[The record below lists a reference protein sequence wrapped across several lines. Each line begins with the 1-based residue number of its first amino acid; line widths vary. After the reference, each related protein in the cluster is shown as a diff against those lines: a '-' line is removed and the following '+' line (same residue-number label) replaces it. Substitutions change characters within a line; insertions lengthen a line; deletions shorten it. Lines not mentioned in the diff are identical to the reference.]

1 MDRRLALSIG
11 AGFASLAIGIVV
23 GVFGM
28 PELAV
33 LAGFF
38 GLLAAIAATALG
50 ARTRTA
56 EEQLHEMSVDRARLR
71 RELDALAAIF
81 AEEATRRNNA
91 EEPATGLDAVDSEPL
106 VDSVSGLL
114 EQQFFKVIVQQRV
127 AAARRQLQPV
137 SVVIF
142 ELDGVGRSDSDTQK
156 QALGV
161 LGAVV
166 RRTLRE
172 CDAACRIGDT
182 MAAAVLEDTAEA
194 GAVWAAERVRGTLHG
209 SPVGDS
215 LTISAGIA
223 CYPSHAFER
232 ARAGRPG
239 RPRAGSS
246 ARPRPRPRGDR
257 PARLTLP
264 SGDGRSGLARACPSR
279 VARRVPKQL
288 SWQH

>member
-1 MDRRLALSIG
+1 MIDRRLGLAIG
-11 AGFASLAIGIVV
+11 AGLASLAVGVVV
-23 GVFGM
+23 GVLGI
-28 PELAV
+28 PELGV
-33 LAGFF
+33 LAGLF
-38 GLLAAIAATALG
+38 GLGAAIAATALG
-50 ARTRTA
+50 ARARTA

-71 RELDALAAIF
+71 RELDALAAMF
-81 AEEATRRNNA
+81 AEEATRRSSA
-91 EEPATGLDAVDSEPL
+91 EEQYAVDSVDGEQL
-106 VDSVSGLL
+106 VDPVSGLL
-114 EQQFFKVIVQQRV
+114 DQQFFKVIVQQRV

-142 ELDGVGRSDSDTQK
+142 ELDGIGQAEAETQS

-223 CYPSHAFER
+223 CYPSHALNAPELVDQAGRALESAR
-232 ARAGRPG
+232 ARGRDHVEIAQP
-239 RPRAGSS
+239 
-246 ARPRPRPRGDR
+246 D
-257 PARLTLP
+257 
-264 SGDGRSGLARACPSR
+264 
-279 VARRVPKQL
+279 
-288 SWQH
+288 

>member
-11 AGFASLAIGIVV
+11 AGFASLAVGVVV
-23 GVFGM
+23 GVFDL
-28 PELAV
+28 PQFAV
-33 LAGFF
+33 VAGLL

-81 AEEATRRNNA
+81 AEEATRRNSA
-91 EEPATGLDAVDSEPL
+91 DDATGVDGVEAEPL
-106 VDSVSGLL
+106 VDPVSGLL

-142 ELDGVGRSDSDTQK
+142 ELDGVGRSDNETQS

-223 CYPSHAFER
+223 CYPSHALNAPELVDQAGRALEAAR
-232 ARAGRPG
+232 ARGRDHVEIAQP
-239 RPRAGSS
+239 
-246 ARPRPRPRGDR
+246 D
-257 PARLTLP
+257 
-264 SGDGRSGLARACPSR
+264 
-279 VARRVPKQL
+279 
-288 SWQH
+288 

>member
-1 MDRRLALSIG
+1 MG
-11 AGFASLAIGIVV
+11 AGFASLGVGVVV
-23 GVFGM
+23 GVFGT
-28 PELAV
+28 PWLGVVSGVLGLVAAV
-33 LAGFF
+33 
-38 GLLAAIAATALG
+38 AATAIG
-50 ARTRTA
+50 ARARTA

-81 AEEATRRNNA
+81 AEEATRRNA
-91 EEPATGLDAVDSEPL
+91 EGQSGPGAADGDQMVDP
-106 VDSVSGLL
+106 VSGLL
-114 EQQFFKVIVQQRV
+114 DQQFFKVIVQQRV

-142 ELDGVGRSDSDTQK
+142 ELDGIDRSEPETQQ

-223 CYPSHAFER
+223 CYPSHALNAPELVDQAGRALESAR
-232 ARAGRPG
+232 ARGRDHVEIAQP
-239 RPRAGSS
+239 
-246 ARPRPRPRGDR
+246 D
-257 PARLTLP
+257 
-264 SGDGRSGLARACPSR
+264 
-279 VARRVPKQL
+279 
-288 SWQH
+288 

>member
-11 AGFASLAIGIVV
+11 AGFASLAIGVAV
-23 GVFGM
+23 GVLGM

-33 LAGFF
+33 VSGLF

-56 EEQLHEMSVDRARLR
+56 EEQLHEMSVDRTRLR

-81 AEEATRRNNA
+81 AEEATRRNA
-91 EEPATGLDAVDSEPL
+91 ADDSTMIDNLEAEPL
-106 VDSVSGLL
+106 VDPVSGLL

-142 ELDGVGRSDSDTQK
+142 ELDGVGRSDTETQN

-166 RRTLRE
+166 SRTLRE

-194 GAVWAAERVRGTLHG
+194 GAVWATERVRGTLHG

-223 CYPSHAFER
+223 CYPSHALNAPELVDQAGRALEAAR
-232 ARAGRPG
+232 ARGRDHVEIAQP
-239 RPRAGSS
+239 
-246 ARPRPRPRGDR
+246 D
-257 PARLTLP
+257 
-264 SGDGRSGLARACPSR
+264 
-279 VARRVPKQL
+279 
-288 SWQH
+288 

>member
-11 AGFASLAIGIVV
+11 AGFASLAVGVAV

-33 LAGFF
+33 VSGLL

-81 AEEATRRNNA
+81 AEEATRRNTA
-91 EEPATGLDAVDSEPL
+91 DEPAAVDRVESEPL
-106 VDSVSGLL
+106 VDPVSGLL

-142 ELDGVGRSDSDTQK
+142 ELDGIGRQDSDTQN

-223 CYPSHAFER
+223 CYPSHALNAPELVDQ
-232 ARAGRPG
+232 AGRALEAARSRG
-239 RPRAGSS
+239 RDHVEIAQP
-246 ARPRPRPRGDR
+246 D
-257 PARLTLP
+257 
-264 SGDGRSGLARACPSR
+264 
-279 VARRVPKQL
+279 
-288 SWQH
+288 

>member
-1 MDRRLALSIG
+1 VIDRRLALAIG
-11 AGFASLAIGIVV
+11 AGFASLGVGVVV
-23 GVFGM
+23 GILGTPWLGVVSG
-28 PELAV
+28 V
-33 LAGFF
+33 L
-38 GLLAAIAATALG
+38 GLVAAIAATAMG
-50 ARTRTA
+50 ARARTA

-81 AEEATRRNNA
+81 AEEATRRNA
-91 EEPATGLDAVDSEPL
+91 EEHSAIDSVDGEQM
-106 VDSVSGLL
+106 VDPVSGLL
-114 EQQFFKVIVQQRV
+114 DQQFFKVIVQQRV

-142 ELDGVGRSDSDTQK
+142 ELDGIDRSEPETQQ

-223 CYPSHAFER
+223 CYPSHALNAPELVDQ
-232 ARAGRPG
+232 AGR
-239 RPRAGSS
+239 ALDS
-246 ARPRPRPRGDR
+246 ARSRGRDHVEIAQ
-257 PARLTLP
+257 P
-264 SGDGRSGLARACPSR
+264 D
-279 VARRVPKQL
+279 
-288 SWQH
+288 

>member
-11 AGFASLAIGIVV
+11 AGFASLAIGVAV
-23 GVFGM
+23 GVLGM
-28 PELAV
+28 PEFGV
-33 LAGFF
+33 LSGLF

-81 AEEATRRNNA
+81 AEEATRRNA
-91 EEPATGLDAVDSEPL
+91 TDGPASVDGMETEPL
-106 VDSVSGLL
+106 VDPVSGLL

-142 ELDGVGRSDSDTQK
+142 ELDGVGRSDADTQN

-223 CYPSHAFER
+223 CYPSHALNAPELVDQAGRALESAR
-232 ARAGRPG
+232 ARGRDHVEIAQP
-239 RPRAGSS
+239 
-246 ARPRPRPRGDR
+246 D
-257 PARLTLP
+257 
-264 SGDGRSGLARACPSR
+264 
-279 VARRVPKQL
+279 
-288 SWQH
+288 

>member
-11 AGFASLAIGIVV
+11 AGFVSLAV
-23 GVFGM
+23 GVAVGLLGA
-28 PELAV
+28 PEFAV
-33 LAGFF
+33 VSGLF
-38 GLLAAIAATALG
+38 GLLAAISATALG
-50 ARTRTA
+50 AKTRTA

-81 AEEATRRNNA
+81 AEEATRRNAA
-91 EEPATGLDAVDSEPL
+91 EEPSPLDHDHEPTVDPI
-106 VDSVSGLL
+106 SGLL
-114 EQQFFKVIVQQRV
+114 DQQFFKVIVQQRV

-142 ELDGVGRSDSDTQK
+142 ELDGIGRSEPETQH

-223 CYPSHAFER
+223 CYPSHALNAPELVDQ
-232 ARAGRPG
+232 AGRALEAARSRG
-239 RPRAGSS
+239 RDHVEIAQP
-246 ARPRPRPRGDR
+246 D
-257 PARLTLP
+257 
-264 SGDGRSGLARACPSR
+264 
-279 VARRVPKQL
+279 
-288 SWQH
+288 

>member
-1 MDRRLALSIG
+1 
-11 AGFASLAIGIVV
+11 
-23 GVFGM
+23 
-28 PELAV
+28 
-33 LAGFF
+33 
-38 GLLAAIAATALG
+38 
-50 ARTRTA
+50 
-56 EEQLHEMSVDRARLR
+56 MSVDRARLR

-81 AEEATRRNNA
+81 AEEATRRNSTD
-91 EEPATGLDAVDSEPL
+91 EPPGVDGVEAEPL
-106 VDSVSGLL
+106 VDPISGLL

-142 ELDGVGRSDSDTQK
+142 ELDGVGRSDTETQN

-223 CYPSHAFER
+223 CYPSHALNAPELVDQAGRALESAR
-232 ARAGRPG
+232 ARGRDHVEIAQP
-239 RPRAGSS
+239 
-246 ARPRPRPRGDR
+246 D
-257 PARLTLP
+257 
-264 SGDGRSGLARACPSR
+264 
-279 VARRVPKQL
+279 
-288 SWQH
+288 

>member
-1 MDRRLALSIG
+1 MIDRRLALAIG
-11 AGFASLAIGIVV
+11 AGLLSLAVGVVV
-23 GVFGM
+23 GVLGI
-28 PELAV
+28 PELGV
-33 LAGFF
+33 LAGLF

-50 ARTRTA
+50 ARARTA
-56 EEQLHEMSVDRARLR
+56 EEHLHEMSVDRARLR
-71 RELDALAAIF
+71 RELDALAAMF
-81 AEEATRRNNA
+81 AEEATRRTA
-91 EEPATGLDAVDSEPL
+91 EEQYAVDSVDGEQL
-106 VDSVSGLL
+106 VDPISGLL
-114 EQQFFKVIVQQRV
+114 DQQFFKVIVQQRV

-142 ELDGVGRSDSDTQK
+142 ELDGIGQAEAETQN

-194 GAVWAAERVRGTLHG
+194 GAVWAAERVRGTLHS

-223 CYPSHAFER
+223 CYPSHALNAPELVDQAGRALESAR
-232 ARAGRPG
+232 ARGRDHVEIAQP
-239 RPRAGSS
+239 
-246 ARPRPRPRGDR
+246 D
-257 PARLTLP
+257 
-264 SGDGRSGLARACPSR
+264 
-279 VARRVPKQL
+279 
-288 SWQH
+288 

>member
-11 AGFASLAIGIVV
+11 AGFASLAVGVVV
-23 GVFGM
+23 GVFSL
-28 PELAV
+28 PALAV
-33 LAGFF
+33 LSGFF
-38 GLLAAIAATALG
+38 GLLAAIAATALA

-81 AEEATRRNNA
+81 AEEATRRNST
-91 EEPATGLDAVDSEPL
+91 EETTGIDGVGSEPL
-106 VDSVSGLL
+106 VDSISGLL

-142 ELDGVGRSDSDTQK
+142 ELDGVGRSDSETQH

-223 CYPSHAFER
+223 CYPSHALNAPELVDQAGRALESAR
-232 ARAGRPG
+232 ARGRDHVEIAQP
-239 RPRAGSS
+239 
-246 ARPRPRPRGDR
+246 D
-257 PARLTLP
+257 
-264 SGDGRSGLARACPSR
+264 
-279 VARRVPKQL
+279 
-288 SWQH
+288 

>member
-11 AGFASLAIGIVV
+11 AGFASLATGVAV
-23 GVFGM
+23 GVLGM
-28 PELAV
+28 PALAV
-33 LAGFF
+33 ISGLF

-81 AEEATRRNNA
+81 AEEATRRNT
-91 EEPATGLDAVDSEPL
+91 PDQPTGVDSVENEPI
-106 VDSVSGLL
+106 VDPVSGLL

-142 ELDGVGRSDSDTQK
+142 ELDGIGRSEPETQH

-223 CYPSHAFER
+223 CYPSHALNAPELVDQAGRALESAR
-232 ARAGRPG
+232 ARGRDHVEIAQP
-239 RPRAGSS
+239 
-246 ARPRPRPRGDR
+246 D
-257 PARLTLP
+257 
-264 SGDGRSGLARACPSR
+264 
-279 VARRVPKQL
+279 
-288 SWQH
+288 

>member
-1 MDRRLALSIG
+1 VIDRRLALAIG
-11 AGFASLAIGIVV
+11 AGLLSLAV
-23 GVFGM
+23 GVIVGVLGIPEFG
-28 PELAV
+28 V
-33 LAGFF
+33 LAGLF
-38 GLLAAIAATALG
+38 GLLAAIVATTLG
-50 ARTRTA
+50 ARARTA

-81 AEEATRRNNA
+81 AEEATRRNAA
-91 EEPATGLDAVDSEPL
+91 EEQFTVDSVDGEQL
-106 VDSVSGLL
+106 VDPVSGLL
-114 EQQFFKVIVQQRV
+114 DQQFFKVIVQQRV

-142 ELDGVGRSDSDTQK
+142 ELDGIGQAETETQN

-223 CYPSHAFER
+223 CYPSHALNAPELVDQAGRALESAR
-232 ARAGRPG
+232 ARGRDHVEIAQP
-239 RPRAGSS
+239 
-246 ARPRPRPRGDR
+246 D
-257 PARLTLP
+257 
-264 SGDGRSGLARACPSR
+264 
-279 VARRVPKQL
+279 
-288 SWQH
+288 

>member
-1 MDRRLALSIG
+1 MDRRLGMSIG
-11 AGFASLAIGIVV
+11 AGLAALGFGVATEVAGQPTLGVVAGVCGFVAAIG
-23 GVFGM
+23 
-28 PELAV
+28 
-33 LAGFF
+33 
-38 GLLAAIAATALG
+38 ATAISG
-50 ARTRTA
+50 RARVA
-56 EEQLHEMSVDRARLR
+56 EEQLHDLTVDRARLR

-81 AEEATRRNNA
+81 AEEATRRNGSDTVANQRD
-91 EEPATGLDAVDSEPL
+91 ETEPVVDP
-106 VDSVSGLL
+106 VSGLL
-114 EQQFFKVIVQQRV
+114 DQQFFKVIVQQRV

-142 ELDGVGRSDSDTQK
+142 ELDGIGRADVDTRH

-161 LGAVV
+161 LGEVV

-223 CYPSHAFER
+223 CYPSHALNAPELVDQ
-232 ARAGRPG
+232 AGRALETARG
-239 RPRAGSS
+239 R
-246 ARPRPRPRGDR
+246 
-257 PARLTLP
+257 
-264 SGDGRSGLARACPSR
+264 GRDHVEIAQPD
-279 VARRVPKQL
+279 
-288 SWQH
+288 

>member
-1 MDRRLALSIG
+1 
-11 AGFASLAIGIVV
+11 
-23 GVFGM
+23 
-28 PELAV
+28 
-33 LAGFF
+33 
-38 GLLAAIAATALG
+38 
-50 ARTRTA
+50 
-56 EEQLHEMSVDRARLR
+56 MSVDRARLR

-81 AEEATRRNNA
+81 AEEATRR
-91 EEPATGLDAVDSEPL
+91 TRRGAVRGSTRWTTSQL
-106 VDSVSGLL
+106 VDPVSGLL
-114 EQQFFKVIVQQRV
+114 DQQFFKVIVQQRV

-142 ELDGVGRSDSDTQK
+142 ELDGIGRSEPETQQ

-223 CYPSHAFER
+223 CYPSHALNAPELVDQAGRALEAAR
-232 ARAGRPG
+232 ARGRDHVEIAQP
-239 RPRAGSS
+239 
-246 ARPRPRPRGDR
+246 D
-257 PARLTLP
+257 
-264 SGDGRSGLARACPSR
+264 
-279 VARRVPKQL
+279 
-288 SWQH
+288 

>member
-1 MDRRLALSIG
+1 MDRRLALSIV
-11 AGFASLAIGIVV
+11 AGFASLAVGVV
-23 GVFGM
+23 CGVFGI

-33 LAGFF
+33 LSGLF

-81 AEEATRRNNA
+81 AEEATRRNTA
-91 EEPATGLDAVDSEPL
+91 EESAAVDRVESEPL
-106 VDSVSGLL
+106 VDPVSGLL

-142 ELDGVGRSDSDTQK
+142 ELDGIGRQDSDTQS

-223 CYPSHAFER
+223 CYPSHALNAPELVDQ
-232 ARAGRPG
+232 AGRALEAARSRG
-239 RPRAGSS
+239 RDHVEIAQP
-246 ARPRPRPRGDR
+246 D
-257 PARLTLP
+257 
-264 SGDGRSGLARACPSR
+264 
-279 VARRVPKQL
+279 
-288 SWQH
+288 

>member
-1 MDRRLALSIG
+1 VIDRRLALAIG
-11 AGFASLAIGIVV
+11 AGLLSLAVGVVV
-23 GVFGM
+23 GVLGI
-28 PELAV
+28 PELGV
-33 LAGFF
+33 LAGLL
-38 GLLAAIAATALG
+38 GLGAAIAATALG
-50 ARTRTA
+50 ARARTA
-56 EEQLHEMSVDRARLR
+56 QEQLHEMSVDRARLR

-91 EEPATGLDAVDSEPL
+91 EEQFAVDSVEGEQL
-106 VDSVSGLL
+106 VDPVSGLL
-114 EQQFFKVIVQQRV
+114 DQQFFKVIVQQRV

-142 ELDGVGRSDSDTQK
+142 ELDGIGQAETETQN

-223 CYPSHAFER
+223 CYPSHALNAPELVDQAGRALESAR
-232 ARAGRPG
+232 ARGRDHVEIAQP
-239 RPRAGSS
+239 
-246 ARPRPRPRGDR
+246 D
-257 PARLTLP
+257 
-264 SGDGRSGLARACPSR
+264 
-279 VARRVPKQL
+279 
-288 SWQH
+288 

>member
-1 MDRRLALSIG
+1 MIDRRLGLAIG
-11 AGFASLAIGIVV
+11 AGLASLAVGVVV
-23 GVFGM
+23 GVLGL
-28 PELAV
+28 PELGV
-33 LAGFF
+33 LAGLF

-50 ARTRTA
+50 ARARTA
-56 EEQLHEMSVDRARLR
+56 EERLHEMSVDRARLR

-81 AEEATRRNNA
+81 AEEATRQNT
-91 EEPATGLDAVDSEPL
+91 EEQYAVDSVDGEQL
-106 VDSVSGLL
+106 VDPVSGLL
-114 EQQFFKVIVQQRV
+114 DQQFFKVIVQQRV

-142 ELDGVGRSDSDTQK
+142 ELDGIGQAETETQN

-223 CYPSHAFER
+223 CYPSHALNAPELVDQAGRALESAR
-232 ARAGRPG
+232 ARGRDHVEIAQP
-239 RPRAGSS
+239 
-246 ARPRPRPRGDR
+246 D
-257 PARLTLP
+257 
-264 SGDGRSGLARACPSR
+264 
-279 VARRVPKQL
+279 
-288 SWQH
+288 

>member
-11 AGFASLAIGIVV
+11 AGFASLAIGVTV
-23 GVFGM
+23 GVLGM

-33 LAGFF
+33 VSGLF
-38 GLLAAIAATALG
+38 GLLAAIAATALA

-81 AEEATRRNNA
+81 AEEATRRNAA
-91 EEPATGLDAVDSEPL
+91 EDASVMDNLETEPL
-106 VDSVSGLL
+106 VDPVSGLL

-142 ELDGVGRSDSDTQK
+142 ELDGVGRSDTETQN

-223 CYPSHAFER
+223 CYPSHALNAPELVDQAGRALEAAR
-232 ARAGRPG
+232 ARGRDHVEIAQP
-239 RPRAGSS
+239 
-246 ARPRPRPRGDR
+246 D
-257 PARLTLP
+257 
-264 SGDGRSGLARACPSR
+264 
-279 VARRVPKQL
+279 
-288 SWQH
+288 